1 MTTRNLESFR
11 AAHDPMYG
19 NNERPTVYRRDLP
32 PGTKR
37 YIITAAQNATPVHAD
52 WWSTILCMAEH
63 MEAEIIVIPLRYK
76 NPTSQWTGS
85 QKRAEHWD
93 KAVTPYL
100 WNVRHQLHEHL
111 TLLADIPVQPTAESP
126 LTGAEAISTSSSGI
140 IGHTKL
146 QLKSVPVPS
155 GRMAKVL
162 TTTGACTVENY
173 TTSRAGQVAA
183 FHHSLCAALVE
194 LDGPRFYLRQLHFDK
209 ATRSCTDGAAG
220 MRYHADG
227 GAETAPRALALGQG
241 DTHVRVACPGVERAT
256 FGPGGIIDTA
266 RPHKIIWA
274 DLLDGQSVNPH
285 HGAIERY
292 AKFVSGKDDVR
303 AEVDEAIEYVRL
315 RTPKGSESIIQACN
329 HNDFL
334 RRWALKT
341 KWDEDFAN
349 APFLLDTQKMLVAGA
364 RVEANGVHYP
374 DPFAYWFRKA
384 KVPRTRV
391 LDLDESFSMAGVEM
405 GMHGDK
411 GPNGARGSI
420 KNLRRIGTRSIIFH
434 SHVPG
439 IEEGCTQAG
448 TSTYLR
454 LDYNYGASGWLNA
467 HVLLQAD
474 SKRQLIIIVD
484 GHYRLT
490 A

>member
-1 MTTRNLESFR
+1 VTRNLETFR

-19 NNERPTVYRRDLP
+19 NNTRPTTYSRELR
-32 PGTKR
+32 PGCKR
-37 YIITAAQNATPVHAD
+37 FIITAAQNATPVHAD
-52 WWSTILCMAEH
+52 WWATILVMAEA
-63 MEAEIIVIPLRYK
+63 MEAEILVVPLRYK

-85 QKRAEHWD
+85 QQRAEHWD

-146 QLKSVPVPS
+146 QLKSIPVPS
-155 GRMAKVL
+155 GRMAKIL

-183 FHHSLCAALVE
+183 FHHSLCATLVE
-194 LDGPRFYLRQLHFDK
+194 LDGPRFYLRQLHFNK
-209 ATRSCTDGAAG
+209 ATKSCTDGANATQFF
-220 MRYHADG
+220 ADG
-227 GAETAPRALALGQG
+227 SVKHAPRALALGMG
-241 DTHVRVACPGVERAT
+241 DAHVRVLCPGVEAARFSA
-256 FGPGGIIDTA
+256 GGIVEVA
-266 RPHKIIWA
+266 RPQKLIWA
-274 DLLDGQSVNPH
+274 DLLDGQSMNPH
-285 HGAIERY
+285 HSAIERY
-292 AKFVSGKDDVR
+292 AKFKSGMDDVR
-303 AEVDEAIEYVRL
+303 EEVNETIDYVR
-315 RTPKGSESIIQACN
+315 RHTPKGTESIIQACN

-334 RRWALKT
+334 RRWALRT
-341 KWDEDFAN
+341 NWQDDFRN
-349 APFLLDTQKMLVAGA
+349 APFLLDTQRMLVEGA

-374 DPFAYWFRKA
+374 DPFAYWFRRA
-384 KVPRTRV
+384 KVPRARV

-420 KNLRRIGTRSIIFH
+420 RNLRRIGTRSIIFH

-439 IEEGCTQAG
+439 IEEGCYQAG
-448 TSTYLR
+448 TGTLLR
-454 LDYNYGASGWLNA
+454 LDYNHGASGWLNA
-467 HVLLQAD
+467 DVLLQHD
-474 SKRQLIIIVD
+474 GKRQLIIIVD

>member
-1 MTTRNLESFR
+1 MTVRNLETFR
-11 AAHDPMYG
+11 ASHDPMYG
-19 NNERPTVYRRDLP
+19 NNERPTVYARELP
-32 PGTKR
+32 AGAKR
-37 YIITAAQNATPVHAD
+37 FIITAAQNATPVHAD
-52 WWSTILCMAEH
+52 WWATILGMAAR
-63 MEAEIIVIPLRYK
+63 MKAEILVVPVRYK

-93 KAVTPYL
+93 AAVVPYL
-100 WNVRHQLHEHL
+100 WNKRHQLHKNL

-194 LDGPRFYLRQLHFDK
+194 LDGPRFYLRQLHFDGK
-209 ATRSCTDGAAG
+209 TRSCTDIAT
-220 MRYHADG
+220 RYHADG
-227 GAETAPRALALGQG
+227 SASAAPRALALCQG
-241 DTHVRVACPGVERAT
+241 DTHVRVRCPAVERAT
-256 FGPGGIIDTA
+256 FGPGGIVEVTK
-266 RPHKIIWA
+266 PQYIIWA
-274 DLLDGQSVNPH
+274 DLLDGQSINPH
-285 HGAIERY
+285 HGNIERL
-292 AKFVSGKDDVR
+292 AKFTSGKDDVR
-303 AEVDEAIEYVRL
+303 AEIQEAIAYVRKH
-315 RTPKGSESIIQACN
+315 TPKGSQSIVQACN

-334 RRWALKT
+334 RRWALRT
-341 KWDEDFAN
+341 KWDEDFRN
-349 APFLLDTQKMLVAGA
+349 AEFLLDTQRVLVKGA
-364 RVEANGVHYP
+364 RIEANGVHYP
-374 DPFAYWFRKA
+374 DPFAHWFREA
-384 KVPRTRV
+384 KLPRTRV
-391 LDLDESFSMAGVEM
+391 LDLDESFNLAGVEL

-420 KNLRRIGTRSIIFH
+420 RNLRRIGTKSVIFH
-434 SHVPG
+434 SHSPG
-439 IEEGCTQAG
+439 IDEGCTQAG

-467 HVLLQAD
+467 HVLLNAD
-474 SKRQLIIIVD
+474 GKRQLLIMVD
-484 GHYRLT
+484 GRYRLT